1 MDSEPSDDEPP
12 VTLDECLERFTR
24 PERLGSEAKIRLDR
38 FVERIETVYYNGF
51 GE

>member
-24 PERLGSEAKIRLDR
+24 PERLGSEAKIR
-38 FVERIETVYYNGF
+38 
-51 GE
+51 